1 MEGHPGVVIDV
12 DVRDKRHGPVQC
24 VKLGIIDQSTGVETV
39 RWYPIDRLRR
49 PVELFG
55 SILRGKT
62 TIQMK
67 LLGTCTALSTLF
79 AREALL
85 SMMLDF
91 EVEEKQA
98 LLEAPSLVTRRETL
112 VTLIEYNLRGGSS
125 EEILQ

>member
-1 MEGHPGVVIDV
+1 MY
-12 DVRDKRHGPVQC
+12 

-91 EVEEKQA
+91 DDQFLA
-98 LLEAPSLVTRRETL
+98 SDF
-112 VTLIEYNLRGGSS
+112 GGGKKKG
-125 EEILQ
+125 